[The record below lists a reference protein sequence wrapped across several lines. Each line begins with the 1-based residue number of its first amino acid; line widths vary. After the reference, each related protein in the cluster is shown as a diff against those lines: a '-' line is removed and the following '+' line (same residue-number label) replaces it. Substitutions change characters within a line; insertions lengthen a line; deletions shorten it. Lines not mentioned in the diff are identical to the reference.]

1 MAESVHLPN
10 TVSCS
15 DQRKRMQPV
24 LGQSKRITAEYKG
37 VKTATTRRST
47 SSTVEQVGIKN
58 VDHVVVS
65 AKTVAENGTTL
76 KIFKMICIGVALSTV
91 ISTATFGGIIF
102 NLVS

>member
-1 MAESVHLPN
+1 MAEPVHLPN
-10 TVSCS
+10 AVSCS
-15 DQRKRMQPV
+15 DQRKKMQPV
-24 LGQSKRITAEYKG
+24 LGQSKRITAEYNR

-58 VDHVVVS
+58 VDHLVVG
-65 AKTVAENGTTL
+65 AENGTKL
-76 KIFKMICIGVALSTV
+76 KILKMICIGVALSTV